1 MKVLVR
7 LYSKHEL
14 LHATQ
19 PAPASTDQ
27 SLPNAMA
34 TAETAL
40 RAAPGTWIMIRAAH
54 DVMQQ
59 VLARQ
64 QCIDLSPLAQGEADA
79 TWVFM
84 PWEGV
89 EASRKGVELNAF
101 KLSES
106 GIPYG
111 YSPVVVATTDYL
123 R

>member
-1 MKVLVR
+1 M
-7 LYSKHEL
+7 
-14 LHATQ
+14 
-19 PAPASTDQ
+19 
-27 SLPNAMA
+27 
-34 TAETAL
+34 
-40 RAAPGTWIMIRAAH
+40 
-54 DVMQQ
+54 
-59 VLARQ
+59 
-64 QCIDLSPLAQGEADA
+64 
-79 TWVFM
+79 FM